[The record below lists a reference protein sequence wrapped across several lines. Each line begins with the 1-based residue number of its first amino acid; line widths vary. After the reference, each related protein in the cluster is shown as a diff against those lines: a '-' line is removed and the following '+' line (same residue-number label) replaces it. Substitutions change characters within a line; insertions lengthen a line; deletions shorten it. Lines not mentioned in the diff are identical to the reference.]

1 MNQRELALQIL
12 HKTIADESYSNL
24 LMRTELNKIDLVQRA
39 FVTNIVNGVLRKYEF
54 LIYQFEADISNKTS
68 LDTRLI
74 IAMALYERFVLKEKD
89 YVVNN
94 EYVSLGKNK
103 YEKAYINAIL
113 HKIKTLKRA
122 DKENVN
128 ACLPEWL
135 YNLLAKQYDKDE
147 LRRILYVYQQIPKI
161 YYRIN
166 KNKCSY
172 DDLKNLDIEIIN
184 EDSFTSNKNLLRSEE
199 YKKGY
204 FYIQDFN
211 SASLYKHLKLE
222 KDNTLLDVCSA
233 PGSKLFNC
241 LDIINPNNAYAN
253 DFHMH
258 RVELIKKMAD
268 KLGFENINYLNYD
281 GRIIKDNVNKK
292 FDRIMLD
299 VPCSGLGIIGRKPD
313 LKFHIKPNSLDELQ
327 KLQYEILSNM
337 DEILNVNGILLYST
351 CTLNKKE
358 NSKQISR
365 FLSENDQYVLLEE
378 ETIINEFGDC
388 FYYASMKKVK

>member
-54 LIYQFEADISNKTS
+54 LIYQFEGDISNKTS

-122 DKENVN
+122 DKEYVN

-172 DDLKNLDIEIIN
+172 DDLKNLEIEIIN

-211 SASLYKHLKLE
+211 SATLYKHLKLE

-241 LDIINPNNAYAN
+241 LDIIEPRNAYAN

-281 GRIIKDNVNKK
+281 GRTIKDNVNKK

-327 KLQYEILSNM
+327 KLQYEILSSM
-337 DEILNVNGILLYST
+337 DEILNVNGLLLYST